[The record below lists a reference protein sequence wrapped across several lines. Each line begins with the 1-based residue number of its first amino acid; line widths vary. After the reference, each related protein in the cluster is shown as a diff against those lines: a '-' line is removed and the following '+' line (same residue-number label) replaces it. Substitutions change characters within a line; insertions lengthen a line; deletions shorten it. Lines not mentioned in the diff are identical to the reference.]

1 MAEMTNTT
9 PAAETETAAKKP
21 AAKKATAA
29 KKPAAAKTAAKKAA
43 KPATVSIT
51 LKKSLIASKKKQ
63 IATAFSLGLKR
74 PGDVTVQPDNAATR
88 GKIAV
93 IRHMVEVH

>member
-21 AAKKATAA
+21 AAKKAAA
-29 KKPAAAKTAAKKAA
+29 KKPAAKKAA
-43 KPATVSIT
+43 KPATVNIT
-51 LKKSLIASKKKQ
+51 LKKSLIACKKKQ